1 MFPLDTKILIIDDSS
16 LARQN
21 IKTVLLG
28 LDFHNI
34 HEASDGESGIKAI
47 FEASSERSAFG
58 LILLDINMPGINGL
72 EVAKRIR
79 EKKELA
85 ELPIIFITARG
96 QQKQV
101 EEGLASGGN
110 RYITKPFTQGEL
122 KINLERLWS
131 KFH

>member
-1 MFPLDTKILIIDDSS
+1 MVIDDSS

-34 HEASDGESGIKAI
+34 HEAPDGETGLKAI
-47 FEASSERSAFG
+47 TEAYGDGNPFG
-58 LILLDINMPGINGL
+58 LVLLDINMPGINGL
-72 EVAKRIR
+72 EVAKQLRGR
-79 EKKELA
+79 TEYS

-110 RYITKPFTQGEL
+110 RYVTKPFTQGEL
-122 KINLERLWS
+122 KINLERLWA